1 MTSNLGQQEL
11 RELRKSNEESENRQK
26 NTEKSLI
33 ENSENREKLEKLRNS
48 ELLGRSDSDSR
59 NGSSSGNSGSD
70 SGIGSR
76 SGPRSGS
83 GVGAEMRIGEDE
95 VDQALMLR
103 DSSYEKMKNDI
114 ENDYKNNQNDRNNNI
129 SNNNNNNNND
139 SNNGQNDQSNDG
151 NKGYLTEKREE
162 VINDLT
168 LDLVNKFFSLEFV
181 NRIDEVIMFN
191 PLSIES
197 VQSIC
202 KVQISK
208 VKLLLTARGKNV
220 KIKKNCSAVILN

>member
-33 ENSENREKLEKLRNS
+33 ENSENREKLEK
-48 ELLGRSDSDSR
+48 LLGRSDSDSR

-129 SNNNNNNNND
+129 NNNND
-139 SNNGQNDQSNDG
+139 SNNNNNDNNGQNIDGNNGG

-208 VKLLLTARGKNV
+208 VKLLLTARGK
-220 KIKKNCSAVILN
+220 K

>member
-26 NTEKSLI
+26 ETEKSLL

-70 SGIGSR
+70 SGFGSR

-129 SNNNNNNNND
+129 NNNND
-139 SNNGQNDQSNDG
+139 SNNNNNDNNGQNIDGNNGG

-208 VKLLLTARGKNV
+208 VKLLLTARGK
-220 KIKKNCSAVILN
+220 KQK